1 MERMS
6 TSQEWFDE
14 LTTPLNACSLETY
27 FPIPRDDDISCSD
40 SSNILSDIPL
50 VVGCYQLNDSP
61 NTESGD
67 DADSKTS
74 AAATTSSS
82 SRCGELRLHMI
93 SQPSAS
99 KAEMKFG
106 DASCILQME
115 SGILDGKWKRR
126 KRNDSNEQTTT
137 TQNAQSPLFAS
148 ACASGRIHIHSLTKK
163 KSIVNSTPCLT
174 HLASSEV
181 QDDSGLCLS
190 LAWNDYLNE
199 SDDQIVSSYSKGEVA
214 IHQVSYSE
222 DDTNET
228 KLQLEEVNRWKA
240 HTLFGC
246 LSEVWTC
253 SFLRGVENAVLSGA
267 DDVRVFNHYLL
278 CDREIFLD
286 LKLCFPLAIS
296 PITAVFNESLGHSSD
311 AETHSQSW

>member
-1 MERMS
+1 MS
-6 TSQEWFDE
+6 TSQECEVAEKEWFDE

-27 FPIPRDDDISCSD
+27 FPIPRDDDIRFND
-40 SSNILSDIPL
+40 SSNKPSDIPL
-50 VVGCYQLNDSP
+50 IVGCYQLNDSP
-61 NTESGD
+61 NTESEG
-67 DADSKTS
+67 DADDKTS
-74 AAATTSSS
+74 SAATTSSS
-82 SRCGELRLHMI
+82 GRCGELRLHMI
-93 SQPSAS
+93 SQPSTS

-106 DASCILQME
+106 NASCSLQME

-163 KSIVNSTPCLT
+163 KCTVTSTPCLT

-222 DDTNET
+222 VDTNET
-228 KLQLEEVNRWKA
+228 TLQLEEVNRWKA

-253 SFLRGVENAVLSGA
+253 SFLRGVENVVLSGA
-267 DDVRVFNHYLL
+267 DDVRVCHHYLL
-278 CDREIFLD
+278 CDCDIFLD
-286 LKLCFPLAIS
+286 LKLCFLW
-296 PITAVFNESLGHSSD
+296 
-311 AETHSQSW
+311 QSY

>member
-1 MERMS
+1 MPA
-6 TSQEWFDE
+6 SQETEVVEKEWFDE

-27 FPIPRDDDISCSD
+27 FPIPRDDDISCND
-40 SSNILSDIPL
+40 SSNKLSDIPL

-61 NTESGD
+61 NTETED
-67 DADSKTS
+67 DAADKTS
-74 AAATTSSS
+74 AATTSSS

-93 SQPSAS
+93 SQPTTS

-126 KRNDSNEQTTT
+126 KRNDYNEQTTT
-137 TQNAQSPLFAS
+137 THNAQSTLFAS

-163 KSIVNSTPCLT
+163 KCTINSTPCLT

-222 DDTNET
+222 VDTNDT
-228 KLQLEEVNRWKA
+228 KLQLEEVNRWRA

-253 SFLRGVENAVLSGA
+253 SFLRGVDNVVLSGA
-267 DDVRVFNHYLL
+267 DDVRVFNHI
-278 CDREIFLD
+278 CCEIV
-286 LKLCFPLAIS
+286 KS
-296 PITAVFNESLGHSSD
+296 SLTSNFVCSCNHTNNCSV
-311 AETHSQSW
+311 Q